1 MGEKKMELENNLE
14 KQEIDEIHTDLLD
27 NEFAQLV
34 QDLIEKRNI

>member
-1 MGEKKMELENNLE
+1 MEENKIELETSTQNQVE
-14 KQEIDEIHTDLLD
+14 EIHPDLLD